1 MKLNNFKEY
10 IDFYYKRKKNN
21 KNEYELKNG
30 LSLRQNTSYIEGLCK
45 IVKTFNNGS
54 EQIMVEKEG
63 IERFHPNNINNKEFW
78 KYSKIKFPLF
88 SVCGHKTNTISDCNS
103 KTLEVSKLLGLF
115 PFITEKINQ
124 SKQKLNIFEIGYG
137 HGNVFEKINKISN
150 YKGIDFYKIKKLNKY
165 NNLIIINK
173 SGIPNK
179 LIKDNS
185 MDIIYSVNVLQHCSQ
200 KDRFDY
206 IKQGYK
212 KLKKGGYF
220 VGTCFLETK
229 SNSKENCWGYID
241 EKGRK
246 YCNFFN
252 QLTEVDTELELKNL
266 FYILDFEIIKFN
278 VECINLLSFILKKKY
293 D

>member
-103 KTLEVSKLLGLF
+103 KTLDVSKLL
-115 PFITEKINQ
+115 
-124 SKQKLNIFEIGYG
+124 
-137 HGNVFEKINKISN
+137 
-150 YKGIDFYKIKKLNKY
+150 
-165 NNLIIINK
+165 
-173 SGIPNK
+173 
-179 LIKDNS
+179 
-185 MDIIYSVNVLQHCSQ
+185 
-200 KDRFDY
+200 
-206 IKQGYK
+206 
-212 KLKKGGYF
+212 
-220 VGTCFLETK
+220 
-229 SNSKENCWGYID
+229 
-241 EKGRK
+241 
-246 YCNFFN
+246 
-252 QLTEVDTELELKNL
+252 
-266 FYILDFEIIKFN
+266 
-278 VECINLLSFILKKKY
+278 
-293 D
+293 